1 MSDINIAAKQQ
12 ADTRFQRVRRKAI
25 LEDLLSI
32 VRGRSPEL
40 LSFEAVQAAVK
51 TWQQVERPKPESI
64 PLDKIVG
71 SVGRYRDFTREF
83 LPRESVSEE
92 RWKTVDMMIHGS
104 TGLPPIEVYRIGDVY
119 FVRDGHHRVS
129 VARANGFKEIE
140 AYVTQLDTAVPITVD
155 TRPEDLVLKAA
166 YAEFLR
172 QTKLDTLR
180 PDTDLEVT
188 EPGSYDELLQHIAVH
203 RHYLGL
209 EQQREIPWEE
219 AVVSWYDRVYLP
231 VAAAIWASDIMD
243 QFPGRTAA
251 DLYLWV
257 CRHREELAHDAG
269 EVPPPV
275 VAISDLT
282 ADGANNASPA
292 AKVVQTVKRALS
304 GPKADDLAAEA
315 AKSGA
320 RPPDT
325 DSSQP

>member
-1 MSDINIAAKQQ
+1 MTIGAKQQ
-12 ADTRFQRVRRKAI
+12 ASSRFQRARRKA
-25 LEDLLSI
+25 LLDDLLSI

-40 LSFEAVQAAVK
+40 LSFEAVQAAVR

-83 LPRESVSEE
+83 LPKQSVNEE
-92 RWKTVDMMIHGS
+92 RWKTVDMIMHGS
-104 TGLPPIEVYRIGDVY
+104 TGLPPIEVYQIGGVY

-129 VARANGFKEIE
+129 VARANGLKEIE
-140 AYVTQLDTAVPITVD
+140 AYVTQLDTPVPITVD

-172 QTKLDTLR
+172 QTKLDVLR

-188 EPGSYDELLQHIAVH
+188 EPGSYDELLQHIVVH

-243 QFPGRTAA
+243 QFPDRTAA

-257 CRHREELAHDAG
+257 CRHREELAQEAG
-269 EVPPPV
+269 EVPSPV
-275 VAISDLT
+275 VAISDLAT
-282 ADGANNASPA
+282 DGATNASPA
-292 AKVVQTVKRALS
+292 AKVVQTMKRALS
-304 GPKADDLAAEA
+304 GSKADDLAAEA
-315 AKSGA
+315 AKSA
-320 RPPDT
+320 AHPAASDPT
-325 DSSQP
+325 EQ